1 MFPNDQRGTKK
12 KTHQFILFIFL
23 PLNKV
28 EKRQIKVFEKL
39 DIEIF
44 LRRIKWEVYVESLT
58 SAASRV
64 VFDRKNADGWVLRF
78 RSISIIFNMSTKT
91 LKTWNRQQNE
101 LQYSFDIIAVLR
113 IAFLYIIAFRI
124 SF

>member
-1 MFPNDQRGTKK
+1 
-12 KTHQFILFIFL
+12 
-23 PLNKV
+23 
-28 EKRQIKVFEKL
+28 
-39 DIEIF
+39 
-44 LRRIKWEVYVESLT
+44 
-58 SAASRV
+58 
-64 VFDRKNADGWVLRF
+64 
-78 RSISIIFNMSTKT
+78 MSTKT